1 MFQWAFEYRWAHNI
15 SLTHGSAIDSYA
27 GRHETLLRG
36 PIHVTC
42 CWLSLCRVV
51 KNSETRLCIKR
62 CLFPVLPIPF
72 LFFPVF
78 PTPYL
83 VPLQLLILSLPV
95 FCCPTVY
102 RRDIFTEMR
111 FLPRDAMLARYM
123 QHSYVCLC
131 LSVTSRCSA
140 KKAKR
145 RMTQM
150 FWTHFPFTEINVRM
164 YVCKQ
169 RHGKPRTSSV
179 L

>member
-1 MFQWAFEYRWAHNI
+1 MFQWAFEYGWAHNI

-83 VPLQLLILSLPV
+83 VPRSPTPPFPSSLLLSNRLSV
-95 FCCPTVY
+95 RHFH
-102 RRDIFTEMR
+102 RDA